1 MFRSRDSMESG
12 PTSTVIA
19 RAFHGRVPYPPGS
32 GSFATGGTER
42 PDPAGPHAANPGARD
57 RPGIPQTIS
66 GRVWQGTGPGVS
78 LNARETCRDAAPALG
93 KTAEATVS
101 MGYPDRVRQ
110 ARVFPGPPGSR
121 PARSLIYTHG
131 GDLYKAT
138 IGRPR
143 KRYGPPSARSAV
155 ADGRAEGQES
165 GNKVIAIV
173 VTDRMIEI
181 WSQEPS

>member
-1 MFRSRDSMESG
+1 M
-12 PTSTVIA
+12 
-19 RAFHGRVPYPPGS
+19 
-32 GSFATGGTER
+32 
-42 PDPAGPHAANPGARD
+42 
-57 RPGIPQTIS
+57 
-66 GRVWQGTGPGVS
+66 
-78 LNARETCRDAAPALG
+78 G

-143 KRYGPPSARSAV
+143 RRYGPPPTHSAV
-155 ADGRAEGQES
+155 AGGRAEGQES
-165 GNKVIAIV
+165 GSRVIAIV
-173 VTDRMIEI
+173 VTDRMVEV
-181 WSQEPS
+181 WSQEPSHGWANPSLIPHREVSSIQYLGESTGGEARACRS

>member
-1 MFRSRDSMESG
+1 M
-12 PTSTVIA
+12 
-19 RAFHGRVPYPPGS
+19 
-32 GSFATGGTER
+32 
-42 PDPAGPHAANPGARD
+42 
-57 RPGIPQTIS
+57 
-66 GRVWQGTGPGVS
+66 
-78 LNARETCRDAAPALG
+78 G

-143 KRYGPPSARSAV
+143 RRYSPPARYAV
-155 ADGRAEGQES
+155 AGGRRGEAQES
-165 GNKVIAIV
+165 GSKVIAIV
-173 VTDRMIEI
+173 VTDRMVEV
-181 WSQEPS
+181 WSQEPSHGWANPSLIPHREVTSIQYLGEPSGG

>member
-1 MFRSRDSMESG
+1 M
-12 PTSTVIA
+12 
-19 RAFHGRVPYPPGS
+19 
-32 GSFATGGTER
+32 
-42 PDPAGPHAANPGARD
+42 
-57 RPGIPQTIS
+57 
-66 GRVWQGTGPGVS
+66 GPGVS
-78 LNARETCRDAAPALG
+78 LNATETCRDAAPAMG

-143 KRYGPPSARSAV
+143 RRYGPPARYAV
-155 ADGRAEGQES
+155 AGGRAEAQES

-173 VTDRMIEI
+173 VTDRMVEV
-181 WSQEPS
+181 WSQEPSHGWANPSLIPHREVTSIQYLGEPSGG

>member
-1 MFRSRDSMESG
+1 MTATQGASHQPASRAEHGSG
-12 PTSTVIA
+12 P
-19 RAFHGRVPYPPGS
+19 RVPY
-32 GSFATGGTER
+32 
-42 PDPAGPHAANPGARD
+42 
-57 RPGIPQTIS
+57 RPGIAQTIA
-66 GRVWQGTGPGVS
+66 GRVWPGTGPGVS
-78 LNARETCRDAAPALG
+78 LNARETCRDAAPAMG

-143 KRYGPPSARSAV
+143 RRYGLPPARSAV
-155 ADGRAEGQES
+155 VGGRAEGQES
-165 GNKVIAIV
+165 GSKVIAIV
-173 VTDRMIEI
+173 VTDRMVEV
-181 WSQEPS
+181 WSQEPSHGWANPSLIPHREVTNIQYLGEPSGG